1 MSGEFCRFCRV
12 DTPKFSSSPLGIP
25 ELNFGASTLFSE
37 GRTLDGMERSAGKP
51 GDGKPWSPEIKV
63 KGGNSAFYSIGV
75 GKGE

>member
-1 MSGEFCRFCRV
+1 MWLR
-12 DTPKFSSSPLGIP
+12 PKTTHFY
-25 ELNFGASTLFSE
+25 TFSE

-51 GDGKPWSPEIKV
+51 GDGKPWTPEIKV